1 MWGKLRVAAVIS
13 TGDKEETDSLPPTVT
28 LVVCMDVR
36 VETGLRKSV
45 PNESVRNGASSSS
58 SLHYRHIREE
68 VKLRKIK
75 KEKLNCSKSET
86 SHTHL
91 IDDTNFIR
99 YLTQNT
105 PLRHYNER

>member
-13 TGDKEETDSLPPTVT
+13 TGDKETEALPPTVT

-68 VKLRKIK
+68 VKLRKLK
-75 KEKLNCSKSET
+75 KKN
-86 SHTHL
+86 
-91 IDDTNFIR
+91 
-99 YLTQNT
+99 
-105 PLRHYNER
+105 